1 MKILHKKLKR
11 IALSLASVLLATFS
25 FLLPAVKTA
34 SAAETE
40 TVYSDVVD
48 DLTKNGNFDT
58 SLYPNDPLDMSME
71 LIQVAESSDG
81 ELFLYVY
88 QPSDSVKDLVAT
100 SVNLSATTDDTL
112 DSHLYSLTLVS
123 TVGVF
128 DKYVVDDFVV
138 PDSDIRYYKIS
149 SILRPWDAS
158 IDVTLDNDNIISE
171 VPYDVGKK
179 FTAFT
184 VGEDVFYSCEDFET
198 ICITG
203 KYVGFLRY
211 YDERK
216 RPNGF
221 YDDLDSFFVG
231 FSTERKIE
239 NLLSAKVTVEI
250 YTITEKWHY
259 YASVAVGQGSSI
271 SESKEQEF
279 TVVRG
284 EKDSFRTSAW
294 FYDETYV
301 WDQIQTKEEFY
312 SQDGADFSNVLKAE
326 SVNIDWVLRF
336 YNAPIKVDEDIFL
349 GFGKKTITTFHVS
362 DVSILELTFK
372 SDGEIFVVGVVDNI
386 QTGGNK
392 PAGEFNKPDDDWW
405 LSLIVGLLI
414 LAILAPFF
422 TPLIAFIG
430 NLLAKLLS
438 FIWKIICGFFN
449 WFAKIFKKK
458 PPSR

>member
-1 MKILHKKLKR
+1 MKALHEKLKR
-11 IALSLASVLLATFS
+11 IALAVVLTLLTVFS

-40 TVYSDVVD
+40 TVYSEVVD
-48 DLTKNGNFDT
+48 DLIKNGNFDT
-58 SLYPNDPLDMSME
+58 SLYPNDPLDMSMQ
-71 LIQVAESSDG
+71 LIQVAESSDK

-88 QPSDSVKDLVAT
+88 QPSDSVKELVAT

-128 DKYVVDDFVV
+128 DKYVVDDLVV
-138 PDSDIRYYKIS
+138 PDSVVRYYKIS

-158 IDVTLDNDNIISE
+158 IDPALDNDNTISE
-171 VPYDVGKK
+171 VSYDIGKK
-179 FTAFT
+179 FTAFNI
-184 VGEDVFYSCEDFET
+184 GEDVFYSCEDFET
-198 ICITG
+198 IRVTG

-231 FSTERKIE
+231 FSTERKVE
-239 NLLSAKVTVEI
+239 NLLSAKITAEI
-250 YTITEKWHY
+250 YTVTEKWHY

-271 SESKEQEF
+271 SEPKEQEF

-284 EKDSFRTSAW
+284 EEDDFKTSAW

-372 SDGEIFVVGVVDNI
+372 SDGEIFVVGVVDNV

-392 PAGEFNKPDDDWW
+392 PAGVFNKPDDDWW
-405 LSLIVGLLI
+405 LSLIVGLLL
-414 LAILAPFF
+414 LAILSPIMI
-422 TPLIAFIG
+422 PLIELVAK
-430 NLLAKLLS
+430 LLAKLLS
-438 FIWKIICGFFN
+438 LVWAIICLPFKLLG
-449 WFAKIFKKK
+449 KLFKKK
-458 PPSR
+458 PSS